1 MILFI
6 KQTKSNFDME
16 WEISSATSSRTA
28 IAKAPFTI
36 GKFETEITYDDSSRQ
51 TLYFNPSNKTWGSNV
66 KDLMSFKVLVNQN
79 KVGSIVGGQYKKVP
93 GFLQSYNYYE
103 FVLENEVYYG
113 YEVGF
118 GKKGLYL
125 CIYKG
130 EELVA
135 IVQKN
140 LKVVN
145 YKDSYVA
152 YLEDEK
158 YMSVVVP
165 FSIYYDVTAYGD
177 VMEWS
182 VLSVKEKRVNST
194 SKELRSKYDADFIK
208 RVIDKE

>member
-6 KQTKSNFDME
+6 KQTKANFDME
-16 WEISSATSSRTA
+16 WEISDATLSRTA
-28 IAKAPFTI
+28 IAKAPFTR
-36 GKFETEITYDDSSRQ
+36 GKFEAEIMYDNFKKQ
-51 TLYFNPSNKTWGSNV
+51 MLYFNPQDTTWGKTL
-66 KDLMSFKVLVNQN
+66 KDRLSFKVFVEQN
-79 KVGSIVGGQYKKVP
+79 KVGSIVGGETKKVS
-93 GFLQSYNYYE
+93 GFLQSYNYYK
-103 FVLENEVYYG
+103 FVLENETYYG

-130 EELVA
+130 EELIS

-145 YKDSYVA
+145 FKDSYVA

-158 YMSVVVP
+158 YISVVVP

-182 VLSVKEKRVNST
+182 TLSIKEKRVNTT
-194 SKELRSKYDADFIK
+194 SKELCSKFDADFIN
-208 RVIDKE
+208 RVIAKE

>member
-6 KQTKSNFDME
+6 KQTKANFDIE
-16 WEISSATSSRTA
+16 WEISGATSSRTA
-28 IAKAPFTI
+28 IAKAPFTK
-36 GKFETEITYDDSSRQ
+36 GKFETEIVYDDMRKQ
-51 TLYFNPSNKTWGSNV
+51 NLYYNPQDTTWGNTL
-66 KDLMSFKVLVNQN
+66 KDRMSFKVFVDKN
-79 KVGSIVGGQYKKVP
+79 KVGSIVGGQTKKVS

-103 FVLENEVYYG
+103 FTLENETYYG

-130 EELVA
+130 EELIA

-145 YKDSYVA
+145 FKDSYVA

-182 VLSVKEKRVNST
+182 TLSIKEKRVNTT

-208 RVIDKE
+208 RVVNKE

>member
-1 MILFI
+1 MILFM
-6 KQTKSNFDME
+6 KQTKANFDME
-16 WEISSATSSRTA
+16 WEISGATSSRTA
-28 IAKAPFTI
+28 IAKAPFTKGRFEVEI
-36 GKFETEITYDDSSRQ
+36 GYDDLTKQ
-51 TLYFNPSNKTWGSNV
+51 TLYYNPDDTTWGNTL
-66 KDLMSFKVLVNQN
+66 KDRMSFKVLVDKN

-103 FVLENEVYYG
+103 FVLEDEVYYG

-125 CIYKG
+125 CIYKD
-130 EELVA
+130 EELIA

-158 YMSVVVP
+158 YMSIVVP

-182 VLSVKEKRVNST
+182 TLSVKEKRVNTT
-194 SKELRSKYDADFIK
+194 SKELCSKYDADFIK
-208 RVIDKE
+208 RVIAKE